1 MLIIRRV
8 KSQTPA
14 SLLTWPVTADLMS
27 PPRVW
32 VFGTTGAHDTST
44 CPVELPDRAPSPPS
58 VGPMGRRLASLTLPE
73 PELLRHDAA
82 LTILPCQL
90 LWPAVSYLP
99 FGASPLFAWLP
110 APHEPGEPI
119 RGQTLFNSSASP
131 RKPSPHSSNIW
142 RTARTFLTPCTSENV
157 NDSVKWELKGEKKTE
172 NTVCWKYGLP
182 LQAGNWE
189 KQETICRLHLQ

>member
-110 APHEPGEPI
+110 ACLRP
-119 RGQTLFNSSASP
+119 TSP
-131 RKPSPHSSNIW
+131 ENPSVDRHY
-142 RTARTFLTPCTSENV
+142 LTPEQAHANPAHTAATFGEQHAPFSLPAPQRMWMTVWNENWRGKKDREYCV
-157 NDSVKWELKGEKKTE
+157 LKIWASTTG
-172 NTVCWKYGLP
+172 W
-182 LQAGNWE
+182 
-189 KQETICRLHLQ
+189 

>member
-1 MLIIRRV
+1 MLIIRKV

-110 APHEPGEPI
+110 ARLRP
-119 RGQTLFNSSASP
+119 SSP
-131 RKPSPHSSNIW
+131 ENPSVDRHY
-142 RTARTFLTPCTSENV
+142 LTPEPTQTQPTQQQHLEN
-157 NDSVKWELKGEKKTE
+157 STHLSHS
-172 NTVCWKYGLP
+172 
-182 LQAGNWE
+182 
-189 KQETICRLHLQ
+189 LHLRECEWQCEMRTEGGKKDREYCVLKIWASTTGW